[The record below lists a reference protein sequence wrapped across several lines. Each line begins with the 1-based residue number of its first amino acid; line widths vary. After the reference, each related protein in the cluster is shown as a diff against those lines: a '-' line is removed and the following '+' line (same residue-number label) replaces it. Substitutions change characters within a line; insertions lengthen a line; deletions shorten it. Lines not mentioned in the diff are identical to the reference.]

1 MYLYK
6 TLYSYGEAEYVIDRS
21 RFIAR
26 ALPVSSYEEAQEYV
40 AKIKSEFKDAT
51 HNVPAIVFGM
61 KQEHK
66 WASDDGE
73 PSGTSG
79 FPVMNMLADEGLT
92 NLVVVITRY
101 FGGIKLGTGGLVRAY
116 TQAAKLAVEE
126 AGICDVYEAVSFTC
140 VVDYTYL
147 AKIQNIA
154 KDGHFEILNIEYS
167 DKVKLEIGCM
177 IEEEEKVITEI
188 MDISG
193 GNVLTSDRKE
203 CNIRKLV

>member
-1 MYLYK
+1 MLLYK
-6 TLYSYGEAEYVIDRS
+6 TLYTYGEAEYVIDRS

-40 AKIKSEFKDAT
+40 AEIKNQYKDAT
-51 HNVPAIVFGM
+51 HNVPAIIVGN
-61 KQEHK
+61 KQELK

-116 TQAAKLAVEE
+116 TQAAKLALEQ
-126 AGICDVYEAVSFTC
+126 AGECEVYEGLVFEC
-140 VVDYTYL
+140 VIDYAHL
-147 AKIQNIA
+147 AKLQNKS
-154 KDGHFEILNIEYS
+154 KDGYFEILSSEYGE
-167 DKVKLEIGCM
+167 KVTLKLSCLV
-177 IEEEEKVITEI
+177 EEEEKLFGELMDLTAGGIVIIDKQYGET
-188 MDISG
+188 
-193 GNVLTSDRKE
+193 K
-203 CNIRKLV
+203 KLL